1 MSYPEDMQDGKV
13 IKAVQQFSARLAT
26 SIFPFRYIGYGMMA
40 LVLIDWLTILV
51 PPSLFNPVWEF
62 QTFGSLVDRAPLL
75 LVAILFIFYGG
86 AQARRKGEDLF
97 LKALSWGCLLLSVLF
112 LLSVPLGI
120 VNTLRINNENTQVLT
135 AQYDQELAQ
144 AEQFENELRN
154 TSPSEL
160 IDLVEQ
166 EGIAVETNDPSNLKE
181 ALLAQVSERKTALEQ
196 NFQRTQ
202 ASDRRILLKN
212 SVKWNLGA
220 LIIAALLFTLWR
232 TTDWA
237 RQ

>member
-1 MSYPEDMQDGKV
+1 
-13 IKAVQQFSARLAT
+13 VQQFSARLAT
-26 SIFPFRYIGYGMMA
+26 SIFPFRYVGYGMMA
-40 LVLIDWLTILV
+40 LVLIDWLTILI

-75 LVAILFIFYGG
+75 LIAILFVFYGG
-86 AQARRKGEDLF
+86 AQARRKGEELF

-120 VNTLRINNENTQVLT
+120 VNTLRINTENTQVLT
-135 AQYDQELAQ
+135 AQYNQELAQ

-154 TSPSEL
+154 TSPADL

-166 EGIAVETNDPSNLKE
+166 EGIAVETDNPGNLKE
-181 ALLAQVSERKTALEQ
+181 ALLAQVSERKTELEQ

-202 ASDRRILLKN
+202 VGDRRILIKN

>member
-1 MSYPEDMQDGKV
+1 MSYPEEMQDGKV
-13 IKAVQQFSARLAT
+13 IRAVQQFSARLAT
-26 SIFPFRYIGYGMMA
+26 SIFPFRYVGYGLMA
-40 LVLIDWLTILV
+40 LVLIDWLTILI

-62 QTFGSLVDRAPLL
+62 QTFGALVDRAPLL
-75 LVAILFIFYGG
+75 LVAILFVFFGG
-86 AQARRKGEDLF
+86 TQARRNEEGLV

-112 LLSVPLGI
+112 MLSLPLGI
-120 VNTLRINNENTQVLT
+120 VNTLRINTENTQVLT
-135 AQYDQELAQ
+135 AQYNQNLAQ
-144 AEQFENELRN
+144 AEQFEDELRS

-166 EGIAVETNDPSNLKE
+166 EGIAVDTDDPSSLKDV
-181 ALLAQVSERKTALEQ
+181 LLAQVSEEKTALEQ
-196 NFQRTQ
+196 DFQRTQ
-202 ASDRRILLKN
+202 ASDRRILIKN